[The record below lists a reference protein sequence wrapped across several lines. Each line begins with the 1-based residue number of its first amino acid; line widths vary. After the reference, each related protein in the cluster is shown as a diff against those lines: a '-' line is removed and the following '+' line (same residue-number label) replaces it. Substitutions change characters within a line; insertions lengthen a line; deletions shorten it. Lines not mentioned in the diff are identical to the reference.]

1 MAITKFKLVEEEGN
15 QITEE
20 MKEFFSVDENGVV
33 GYDHDNALKAL
44 REERNGRR
52 DDLSVA
58 EKSTNQAKESAAL

>member
-1 MAITKFKLVEEEGN
+1 
-15 QITEE
+15 

>member
-1 MAITKFKLVEEEGN
+1 MSIVKFKLVEEEGN

-20 MKEFFSVDENGVV
+20 MREFFSVDENGVV